1 MMSDKTKDALKDL
14 LSNVTE
20 DKSDT
25 DAAALEAAKP
35 EKEKKSPLDALD
47 TEPPSKKPTRKSA
60 TSKKSAGEPA
70 GDDNLE
76 QAVVEKA
83 VAAVRAQV
91 QDVVD
96 DAVKEAIE
104 DARGDIEE
112 VIEEVV
118 EEMVED
124 NDEEEP
130 FRQHGAQS
138 RETKPHA
145 FVVMPFG
152 TKYGAEGQVYN
163 FNAIYQDLI
172 KPALIEAGFEPFR
185 ADDETAT
192 GDILTDMFQELLLAD
207 LAICDLS
214 IDNANVFY
222 ELGIRHAFRKRGVVH
237 IQSGRAYMPFDIFN
251 VRTIPYHTGEDGNPD
266 PEFLEKDIQTIARTC
281 RDTWATDKDAIH
293 SPVFNLLS
301 GLDEPDRKDLRTPL
315 ATGFW
320 REYNEWRQRVTI
332 AQRQKRIGDIM
343 LLTEEISNPLIKEE
357 AIDQAGSAL
366 RSMNR
371 HELALQQ
378 YRAGIE
384 LNSENLHFY
393 REEAF
398 HLNRLGRVDEAI
410 IKLEDL
416 LHDHPTDTDA
426 TAYLGRIFKDMWTES
441 WMDID
446 DDSKRIQEAFDSNHW
461 LVKSIRTYMRGYY
474 ADLNNYYP
482 GINALTLAIILDHLA
497 ERYEDDDDPDV
508 EEVRRLLPMLR
519 GTLQFS
525 LENMT
530 KDDFTADYW
539 TLVSLADLMVM
550 TADHPKVVKRAYK
563 KALTAA
569 RKNIFNL
576 QSSIGQ
582 LDMLDALELRPE
594 FVNMGVSVLKDEI
607 RRIRKDQIDEEQQE
621 DATPKVQ
628 NVYLFAGHK
637 IDSKNRHEPRF
648 PAEMEEEARKKID
661 ETLQKYEAGPG
672 DLAFTAGA
680 ACGGEII
687 FIEACMEL
695 GLEVEVHLPFAEPRY
710 IKNNVT
716 IGGDEWV
723 DRFYNLRNNPL
734 VKIRQQLDHVG
745 KVKAGD
751 EPYERNNLWSMYSSL
766 LHGVDRV
773 RLLALWD
780 GLNNPTEEGDKLLI
794 SHMVEEMRH
803 LGGKVDHINTTKFDY
818 WQAGGKVGKAL
829 DALAGL

>member
-1 MMSDKTKDALKDL
+1 MSDKTKDALKDL

-20 DKSDT
+20 DKPDT
-25 DAAALEAAKP
+25 EAAAMEAAKP
-35 EKEKKSPLDALD
+35 EKEEKSALDALEAD
-47 TEPPSKKPTRKSA
+47 PPPEKKPARKSA
-60 TSKKSAGEPA
+60 PKKEATETPA
-70 GDDNLE
+70 ADTAE
-76 QAVVEKA
+76 IEEVVVEKA
-83 VAAVRAQV
+83 VAAVKAQLK
-91 QDVVD
+91 DAVD
-96 DAVKEAIE
+96 DAVKGAIE
-104 DARGDIEE
+104 DAKGDIEEIAEE
-112 VIEEVV
+112 VIEEIA
-118 EEMVED
+118 EEED
-124 NDEEEP
+124 EEEEP

-138 RETKPHA
+138 REAKPHA

-172 KPALIEAGFEPFR
+172 KPALIDAGFEPFR

-237 IQSGRAYMPFDIFN
+237 IQAGRAYMPFDIFN
-251 VRTIPYHTGEDGNPD
+251 VRTIPYNIGEDGLPD
-266 PEFLEKDIQTIARTC
+266 PDHLEKDIQAIARTC

-293 SPVFNLLS
+293 SPVFNLLT
-301 GLDEPDRKDLRTPL
+301 GLDEPDRRDLRTPL

-320 REYNEWRQRVTI
+320 REYNEWRQRVTV

-371 HELALQQ
+371 DELALQQ

-384 LNSENLHFY
+384 LNSENMHFH

-410 IKLEDL
+410 VKLEDL
-416 LHDHPTDTDA
+416 LGDHPTDTDA
-426 TAYLGRIFKDMWTES
+426 TAYLGRIYKDMWTES
-441 WMDID
+441 WIEIED
-446 DDSKRIQEAFDSNHW
+446 DAKRIQEAFDSNHL
-461 LVKSIRTYMRGYY
+461 LVKSILTYMRGYY

-497 ERYEDDDDPDV
+497 ERFEDDDDPDV

-530 KDDFTADYW
+530 KDDFTANYW

-576 QSSIGQ
+576 QASLSQ
-582 LDMLDALELRPE
+582 
-594 FVNMGVSVLKDEI
+594 GV
-607 RRIRKDQIDEEQQE
+607 RRRW
-621 DATPKVQ
+621 
-628 NVYLFAGHK
+628 G
-637 IDSKNRHEPRF
+637 
-648 PAEMEEEARKKID
+648 
-661 ETLQKYEAGPG
+661 
-672 DLAFTAGA
+672 
-680 ACGGEII
+680 
-687 FIEACMEL
+687 
-695 GLEVEVHLPFAEPRY
+695 
-710 IKNNVT
+710 
-716 IGGDEWV
+716 
-723 DRFYNLRNNPL
+723 
-734 VKIRQQLDHVG
+734 
-745 KVKAGD
+745 
-751 EPYERNNLWSMYSSL
+751 
-766 LHGVDRV
+766 
-773 RLLALWD
+773 
-780 GLNNPTEEGDKLLI
+780 
-794 SHMVEEMRH
+794 
-803 LGGKVDHINTTKFDY
+803 
-818 WQAGGKVGKAL
+818 
-829 DALAGL
+829 